1 MNSGRIGQM
10 PARKPRILFVWLAAF
25 FCNSLIISC
34 FLFEW
39 KTSA

>member
-1 MNSGRIGQM
+1 MNAVQTFS
-10 PARKPRILFVWLAAF
+10 RKPEILFVWLAAF
-25 FCNSLIISC
+25 FCKSLILRY